1 MTRLVVPTTNPASRR
16 SDWRIDGP
24 GDDTPRS
31 QCARRDLRVERRVVR
46 THVRLVLEPQVVL
59 LTHRRAVVGQVRVA
73 ERAEVA
79 RHGREAELHH
89 AAQRRCVVGGGDKDG
104 GGTKD
109 YRSATWR
116 WRGLTL
122 TLTRGRG

>member
-1 MTRLVVPTTNPASRR
+1 LTLLFVPATNTASRR
-16 SDWRIDGP
+16 RDWRIDGP

-31 QCARRDLRVERRVVR
+31 QRARRDLRVKRRVVR

-89 AAQRRCVVGGGDKDG
+89 AAQRRSVVVRSGEAAATRMEGLLIRGKD
-104 GGTKD
+104 
-109 YRSATWR
+109 
-116 WRGLTL
+116 
-122 TLTRGRG
+122 